1 MGRSMV
7 REASKLIRLVLTD
20 LDDTFLARDK
30 SLPAENLE
38 ALDLL
43 ADRGIVFVPCTGRPV
58 AGVPDVLWNHPATRF
73 AVGSNGGVVVDTL
86 TGATLHR
93 STMDNDLVCRVYEQ
107 VKHLNVTF
115 DVFVQGHV
123 LAERSRYDEM
133 GSFGI
138 DEANLNTIRSLRE
151 PSDEPIPNRLA
162 AYDGVEKVT
171 LYWGDETSRD
181 EARRALSAFPEI
193 DVTTSHP
200 RNFEFMASGTSKGS
214 ALAWICERMGCG
226 TECAVAFGDSANDIP
241 MLVIAGDGVAVD
253 NAGPDVKAAADHV
266 CGACDD
272 GGVGLYLRALLG

>member
-1 MGRSMV
+1 MAADGD
-7 REASKLIRLVLTD
+7 IRVVLTD
-20 LDDTFLARDK
+20 LDDSFLARDK
-30 SLPAENLE
+30 SLPQENLA

-43 ADRGIVFVPCTGRPV
+43 AERGIVFIPCTGRPV
-58 AGVPDVLWNHPATRF
+58 AGVPDVLMNHPATRY
-73 AVGSNGGVVVDTL
+73 AVGSNGGVVIDARSREV
-86 TGATLHR
+86 LHR
-93 STMDNDLVCRVYEQ
+93 SVMPISVVNAVYEQ
-107 VKHLNVTF
+107 VRELNVTF
-115 DVFVQGHV
+115 DVFVPGHV
-123 LAERSRYDEM
+123 LAERARYDAM
-133 GSFGI
+133 DSFGI